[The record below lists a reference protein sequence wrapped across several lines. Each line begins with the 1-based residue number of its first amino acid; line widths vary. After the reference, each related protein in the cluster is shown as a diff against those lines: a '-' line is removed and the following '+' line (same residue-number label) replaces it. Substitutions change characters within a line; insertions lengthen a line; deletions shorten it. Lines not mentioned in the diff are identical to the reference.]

1 MPEIETHAM
10 FQDLEWIISAA
21 ARQRFLLLLSVACIV
36 LVSLAASLALLVAKS
51 YYRVRN
57 FDGPS
62 CHWIKGHL
70 DEVSK
75 RHATFWPTYHTVQVP
90 TLSKAIAFLN

>member
-10 FQDLEWIISAA
+10 FQDLEWIIWAA
-21 ARQRFLLLLSVACIV
+21 TRQWFLLLLSVACIV
-36 LVSLAASLALLVAKS
+36 LVSLAASLLLLVAKS

-75 RHATFWPTYHTVQVP
+75 RHATSWPTYHTVQVP

>member
-1 MPEIETHAM
+1 M

-21 ARQRFLLLLSVACIV
+21 ARQSFLLLLSVACIV
-36 LVSLAASLALLVAKS
+36 VVSLAASLALVVAKS
-51 YYRVRN
+51 YTRVRN
-57 FDGPS
+57 FEGPS

-75 RHATFWPTYHTVQVP
+75 RHATFWPCYHSVQVP
-90 TLSKAIAFLN
+90 TLSKAIAFLTSLRRSLN

>member
-1 MPEIETHAM
+1 MPEIEAHAM

-21 ARQRFLLLLSVACIV
+21 TRQPSVACIV
-36 LVSLAASLALLVAKS
+36 LVGLATSLALVVAKS
-51 YYRVRN
+51 YFRVRN

-75 RHATFWPTYHTVQVP
+75 RYATFWPTYHTVQVP